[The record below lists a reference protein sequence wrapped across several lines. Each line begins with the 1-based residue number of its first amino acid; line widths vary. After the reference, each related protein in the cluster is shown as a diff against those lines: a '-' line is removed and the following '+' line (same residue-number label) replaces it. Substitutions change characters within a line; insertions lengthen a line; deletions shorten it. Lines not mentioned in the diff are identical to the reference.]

1 MAILEQNA
9 ETLLMRKFSQKKGT
23 KIQKAYASNLTNIK
37 INVSNTGETFQDISE
52 QSIIWIL
59 IMRLFYI
66 NV

>member
-1 MAILEQNA
+1 
-9 ETLLMRKFSQKKGT
+9 MRKFSKKKWT
-23 KIQKAYASNLTNIK
+23 KIQKVYASNLTNIK
-37 INVSNTGETFQDISE
+37 INVFNTGETFQDISE